1 MSKPVNPAVIGGF
14 TVGAL
19 VLLVLAL
26 LLFGAGKQFNA
37 STLSF
42 VVFFDSSLNGLAVG
56 APVKMQGVQ
65 IGSVKEISLLFDQK
79 RNKLFKPVVIEIQRG
94 SLNRSGDSVIESNLS
109 DEQRKANLEK
119 MVEIG
124 FRARLE
130 MQSLLTGL
138 LYVDLDVHPDKP
150 PMFTGL
156 DYKGLLELPGVPTT
170 TDELKNTAEE
180 FAKKLRAMPV
190 DQIVTDFA
198 DSLREIKTLL
208 SSEDTKKSQVA
219 LVNTLQGLEKSTY
232 TLNKNLEP
240 LLKGTTT
247 TVTNAD
253 ALVKETQAMIKQIHQ
268 ELPQL
273 FANSDK
279 TLVTATAALKQAED
293 SLQRVGDA
301 VGPESELTDTL
312 QAFKETARVVRDLA
326 DYLER
331 HPEALLSGKS
341 APEN

>member
-1 MSKPVNPAVIGGF
+1 MSKPVNPAIIGGF

-19 VLLVLAL
+19 VLMVMAL
-26 LLFGAGKQFNA
+26 LLFGAGKQFNS

-94 SLNRSGDSVIESNLS
+94 SLSRSGDTVLDLDQS
-109 DEQRKANLEK
+109 DEQRKANLDK

-150 PMFTGL
+150 PVLTGL

-180 FAKKLRAMPV
+180 FAKKLRAMPL
-190 DQIVTDFA
+190 DQIVADFA
-198 DSLREIKTLL
+198 DSLKEIKSLL
-208 SSEDTKKSQVA
+208 ASDELKKSQIA
-219 LVNTLQGLEKSTY
+219 LANSLQGLEKT
-232 TLNKNLEP
+232 TLILNKNLEP
-240 LLKGTTT
+240 LLKHTSS
-247 TVTNAD
+247 TVADTD
-253 ALVKETQAMIKQIHQ
+253 ALVKETRAMIKQIHE
-268 ELPQL
+268 ELPRV
-273 FANSDK
+273 FASTDK
-279 TLVTATAALKQAED
+279 TLVAATAALVKAED
-293 SLQRVGDA
+293 SLQLVGDA
-301 VGPESELTDTL
+301 VGPESALIDTL
-312 QAFKETARVVRDLA
+312 QAFKDTARVVRDLA

-331 HPEALLSGKS
+331 HPEALLSGKPAS
-341 APEN
+341 GN

>member
-1 MSKPVNPAVIGGF
+1 MSKPVNPALIGGF

-26 LLFGAGKQFNA
+26 LLFGAGERFNT
-37 STLSF
+37 SKLSF
-42 VVFFDSSLNGLAVG
+42 VVFFDSSLNGLSVG

-79 RNKLFKPVVIEIQRG
+79 RKKLFKPVVLEIQRG
-94 SLNRSGDSVIESNLS
+94 SLNSSGDTPFYLTQSAE
-109 DEQRKANLEK
+109 EQRAGLDR

-138 LYVDLDVHPDKP
+138 LYVDLDVHPDKA

-156 DYKGLLELPGVPTT
+156 DYQGLLEIPGVPTT

-180 FAKKLRAMPV
+180 FARKVRALPL
-190 DQIVTDFA
+190 DQIVADFA
-198 DSLREIKTLL
+198 DSLREIKALL
-208 SSEDTKKSQVA
+208 ASEELKKSQTA
-219 LVNTLQGLEKSTY
+219 LANSLQGLEKT
-232 TLNKNLEP
+232 TLILNRNLEP
-240 LLKGTTT
+240 LLKDTSS
-247 TVTNAD
+247 TVANTD
-253 ALVKETQAMIKQIHQ
+253 ALVKETRGMIRQIHA
-268 ELPQL
+268 ELPQV
-273 FANSDK
+273 FASSDQ
-279 TLVTATAALKQAED
+279 TLKAATAALSKAED
-293 SLQRVGDA
+293 SLQLVGEA
-301 VGPESELTDTL
+301 VGPESALIDTL
-312 QAFKETARVVRDLA
+312 QAFKETARVVRELA

-341 APEN
+341 ESGN

>member
-26 LLFGAGKQFNA
+26 LLFGAGKQFNS
-37 STLSF
+37 STLPF
-42 VVFFDSSLNGLAVG
+42 VVFFDSSLNGLSVG

-79 RNKLFKPVVIEIQRG
+79 RNKLYKPVVIEIQRG
-94 SLNRSGDSVIESNLS
+94 TLNRSGDSVFEQAET
-109 DEQRKANLEK
+109 DEQRRANLDK
-119 MVEIG
+119 MVAIG

-138 LYVDLDVHPDKP
+138 LYVDLDVHPDKA
-150 PMFTGL
+150 PMFAGL
-156 DYKGLLELPGVPTT
+156 DYQGLLEIPGVPTT

-180 FAKKLRAMPV
+180 FAKKIRAMPL
-190 DQIVTDFA
+190 DQIVADFA

-208 SSEDTKKSQVA
+208 ASEDLKKSQVA
-219 LVNTLQGLEKSTY
+219 LANTLQGLEKSTN

-240 LLKGTTT
+240 LLKQTST
-247 TVTNAD
+247 TVTDAD
-253 ALVKETQAMIKQIHQ
+253 ALLKETQTLIKQIQ
-268 ELPQL
+268 QALPQL
-273 FANSDK
+273 FANTDK
-279 TLVTATAALKQAED
+279 TLVTATSALKQAEN
-293 SLQRVGDA
+293 SLQQVGEA

-341 APEN
+341 AAGN